1 MASIVTVVDD
11 LDGSQDSTTQ
21 TRTFE
26 FGGSQYEID
35 LSDVNA
41 KALADAQ
48 SAFAEAVKGL
58 RVFLNAGRLVSR
70 RKASSASVPA
80 RSKEEND
87 AIRNWANSNGFSVS
101 DKGRIP
107 EDAVAAFD
115 AAHAPKDKSKS

>member
-26 FGGSQYEID
+26 FGGTAYEID

-48 SAFAEAVKGL
+48 SAFAEAVEAV
-58 RVFLNAGRLVSR
+58 RVFTNAGRVTR
-70 RKASSASVPA
+70 RKGSTYVPT
-80 RSKEEND
+80 RSKEQND
-87 AIRNWANSNGFSVS
+87 AIRAWANSNGFSVS
-101 DKGRIP
+101 EKGRIP

-115 AAHAPKDKSKS
+115 KAHAPKK

>member
-58 RVFLNAGRLVSR
+58 RVFLDAGRVTR
-70 RKASSASVPA
+70 RKASSAGAA
-80 RSKEEND
+80 RSKEQND

>member
-58 RVFLNAGRLVSR
+58 RVFLNAGRVTR
-70 RKASSASVPA
+70 RKASTYVPS

-87 AIRNWANSNGFSVS
+87 AIRNWANSNGFAVS

-107 EDAVAAFD
+107 DDAVAAFD

>member
-26 FGGSQYEID
+26 FGVSQYEID

-41 KALADAQ
+41 KALAAAQ
-48 SAFAEAVKGL
+48 EQFAEAVKAVY
-58 RVFLNAGRLVSR
+58 VFVNAGLIVSR
-70 RKASSASVPA
+70 RKGAGTGASVPA

-87 AIRNWANSNGFSVS
+87 AIRRWANSNGFEVS

-107 EDAVAAFD
+107 EEAVKAFD
-115 AAHAPKDKSKS
+115 AAHAPKSK